1 MKKSVILMLSDLHGR
16 LLGYFSMMSY
26 GYCQLCVKADPSSIL
41 GFEEDENGRTYR
53 IEDLAEV
60 GIHEEPENEDK
71 LDLYPKDPA
80 NLAMLARGMMS
91 IHPEFKQSLEKYTG
105 TPDDDDSI
113 ESKYLRLTMPEVN
126 DDRRDVI
133 NTAIDGLDTECKLK
147 FDAMK
152 AKYLAMITKELMNS
166 DQKDL
171 DEAKEKIDELVDEA
185 NQMREKMTSDKKK
198 EVEDAYQRYL
208 ANHTLEEIAADR
220 LSAGKTEEQ
229 ENVAQ
234 PQQKALE
241 NSESKPFTFVGQSL
255 KMD

>member
-1 MKKSVILMLSDLHGR
+1 MKKSIILMLSELHGR

-41 GFEEDENGRTYR
+41 GFEEEEGSMVYR

-60 GIHEEPENEDK
+60 GLHEEPENEDK
-71 LDLYPKDPA
+71 LDLYPKDPS
-80 NLAMLARGMMS
+80 NLAILARGMMK

-105 TPDDDDSI
+105 TEENDESI

-126 DDRRDVI
+126 DDRRDLI

-152 AKYLAMITKELMNS
+152 AKYLARITKELI
-166 DQKDL
+166 DDPKAL

-185 NQMREKMTSDKKK
+185 DQMREKMTNDKKK

-208 ANHTLEEIAADR
+208 TSHTPEEIAADR

-234 PQQKALE
+234 PQQKAPE

>member
-1 MKKSVILMLSDLHGR
+1 MKKSIILSLSELHGR

-41 GFEEDENGRTYR
+41 GFEEEEGSMVYR

-60 GIHEEPENEDK
+60 GLHEEPENEDK
-71 LDLYPKDPA
+71 LDLYPKDPS
-80 NLAMLARGMMS
+80 NLAILARGMMK

-105 TPDDDDSI
+105 TEENDESI

-126 DDRRDVI
+126 DDRRDLI

-152 AKYLAMITKELMNS
+152 AKYLARITKELI
-166 DQKDL
+166 DDPKAL

-185 NQMREKMTSDKKK
+185 DQMREKMTNDKKQ
-198 EVEDAYQRYL
+198 EVEAAYQRYL
-208 ANHTLEEIAADR
+208 ANHTQEEIAADR

-234 PQQKALE
+234 PQQKAPE

>member
-1 MKKSVILMLSDLHGR
+1 MLSDLHGR

-80 NLAMLARGMMS
+80 NLAMLARGMMR

-152 AKYLAMITKELMNS
+152 AKYLAKITKELINS
-166 DQKDL
+166 DPKDL

-208 ANHTLEEIAADR
+208 SKHTAEEIAADR
-220 LSAGKTEEQ
+220 MNVNKPQ
-229 ENVAQ
+229 EHTTQ
-234 PQQKALE
+234 PQQKAAE
-241 NSESKPFTFVGQSL
+241 NKESNPLPFIGQTL

>member
-1 MKKSVILMLSDLHGR
+1 MKKSIILSLSELHGR

-41 GFEEDENGRTYR
+41 GFEEEEGSMVYR

-60 GIHEEPENEDK
+60 GLHEEPENEDK
-71 LDLYPKDPA
+71 LDLYPKDPS
-80 NLAMLARGMMS
+80 NLAILARGMMK

-105 TPDDDDSI
+105 TEENDESI

-126 DDRRDVI
+126 DDRRDLI

-152 AKYLAMITKELMNS
+152 AKYLARITKELI
-166 DQKDL
+166 DDPKAL
-171 DEAKEKIDELVDEA
+171 DEAKEKIDELVGEA

-208 ANHTLEEIAADR
+208 ANHTQEEIAADR

-234 PQQKALE
+234 PQQKAPE